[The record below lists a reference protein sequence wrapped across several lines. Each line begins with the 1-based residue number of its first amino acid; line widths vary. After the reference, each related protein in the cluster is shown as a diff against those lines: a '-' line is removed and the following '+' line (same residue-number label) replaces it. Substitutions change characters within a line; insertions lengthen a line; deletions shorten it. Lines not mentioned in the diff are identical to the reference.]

1 MSVIKKQTQQTKD
14 VPVEHRGK
22 ESAMLAIPMMSM
34 RSGRTLQGVRS
45 LPFSM
50 SLTPISLI

>member
-14 VPVEHRGK
+14 VPVEHQGK